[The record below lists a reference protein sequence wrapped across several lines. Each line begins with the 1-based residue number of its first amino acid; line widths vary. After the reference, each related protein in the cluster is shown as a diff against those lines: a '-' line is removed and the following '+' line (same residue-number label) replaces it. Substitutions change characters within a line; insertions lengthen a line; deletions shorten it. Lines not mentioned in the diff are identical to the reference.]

1 MLATEDGDDQDQ
13 QHTIDLRVKNLILQ
27 NFNTSKSYYN
37 YAEKSNSNIKQT
49 TTYLHFLRKTRRK
62 NTNQRFKALW
72 PAKKTRQCQT
82 LNAFYQTLLV
92 KPSTLARAAEMSVG
106 ARIISNTHI
115 INNQLDYRGAWSC
128 REMKEEREYERY
140 KKETSFIQQT
150 AKVKNKENL
159 YSRHNVSATYDRK
172 LQACEVKAQFKYSC
186 IVKSCNCRKSYF
198 RSRSD
203 ASKRGRFFWKDIRKS
218 CLSRSNNRATNGSFH
233 RRSHINE
240 RLCTRK
246 KRRLR
251 RRRKRKELNIEIFE
265 DHLINKRFY
274 EQLTTTTNLALVVT
288 SNATEFHKSALIHSQ
303 QAQIK
308 RSPTKTTEEATIHA
322 TATHNN
328 TPTCASTVAQLAK
341 ASCIKSIIKNHLL
354 PATASLPKKVIHSHE
369 SSNKNSCNN
378 NVIGVQQ
385 HVASSNRLATIK
397 ACHAS
402 TKFEMSTTASSMARS
417 SSTSTAHPA
426 ALAIRLPAFYA
437 VTTLRLFLTTLTTLI
452 ASSTP
457 TTFTTTKYSWL
468 FLWIYVNLTARVALA
483 GYHEKR
489 LLHDLLDPY
498 NTLERPVLN
507 ESDPLQLSFG
517 LTLMQIIDV
526 DEKNQLLV
534 TNVWL
539 KLEWND
545 MNLRWNTSDYGG
557 VKDLRIPPHRIW
569 KPDVLMYNSADE
581 GFDGTYQTNV
591 VVRNNGSCLYVPPG
605 IFKSTCKIDITW
617 FPFDDQRCEMKFG
630 SWTYDGFQLD
640 LQLQDETGGDIS
652 SYVLNGEWELLGVP
666 GKRNEIYY
674 NCCPEP
680 YIDITFAIIIR
691 RRTLYYF
698 FNLIIPCVL
707 IASMALLGFTLPPDS
722 GEKLSLGVTILLSL
736 TVFLNMVAET
746 MPATSDAVPLL
757 GTYFN
762 CIMFMVASSVVSTIL
777 ILNYHHRNADTH
789 EMSEWIRIVF
799 LCWLPW
805 ILRMSRPGRPLI
817 LEFPTTPCSDTSS
830 ERKHQIL
837 SDVELKE
844 RSSKSLLANV
854 LDIDDDFRHN
864 CRPMTPAGT
873 LPHNP
878 AFYRTVYGQG
888 DDGSIGPIG
897 STRMPDAVTHHTCI
911 KSATEYELGLIL
923 KEIRFITDQLRKE
936 DEENDIANDWK
947 FAAMVVDRLCLII
960 FTMFTILA
968 TIAVLLSAPHI
979 IVS

>member
-1 MLATEDGDDQDQ
+1 MKNAQLKLTEVDDDELWLAVRLAHCSSNFSSSSSTRTTSSNQRHNQQLTTLQPRSLSTKHHSNIASEQHNSQQQEPASKDEDVANHGRSNDQ
-13 QHTIDLRVKNLILQ
+13 QTHLQ
-27 NFNTSKSYYN
+27 
-37 YAEKSNSNIKQT
+37 
-49 TTYLHFLRKTRRK
+49 
-62 NTNQRFKALW
+62 
-72 PAKKTRQCQT
+72 
-82 LNAFYQTLLV
+82 
-92 KPSTLARAAEMSVG
+92 
-106 ARIISNTHI
+106 
-115 INNQLDYRGAWSC
+115 QLDSSNMLSPKTAAAATAAGDEA
-128 REMKEEREYERY
+128 
-140 KKETSFIQQT
+140 TTQQP
-150 AKVKNKENL
+150 
-159 YSRHNVSATYDRK
+159 
-172 LQACEVKAQFKYSC
+172 
-186 IVKSCNCRKSYF
+186 
-198 RSRSD
+198 
-203 ASKRGRFFWKDIRKS
+203 
-218 CLSRSNNRATNGSFH
+218 TN
-233 RRSHINE
+233 I
-240 RLCTRK
+240 RLCARK
-246 KRRLR
+246 RQRLR
-251 RRRKRKELNIEIFE
+251 RRRKRKPATPNETDI
-265 DHLINKRFY
+265 KKQQ
-274 EQLTTTTNLALVVT
+274 QLSMPPFKTRKSTDTYSTPAATT
-288 SNATEFHKSALIHSQ
+288 SC
-303 QAQIK
+303 
-308 RSPTKTTEEATIHA
+308 P
-322 TATHNN
+322 TATYMQCRASDNEFSIPISRHDRVS
-328 TPTCASTVAQLAK
+328 TATFAWVLHVLQVLLVSLQQWQLHVQQRSVLLFRRIAASTIAFISYLGSFAAQL
-341 ASCIKSIIKNHLL
+341 KN
-354 PATASLPKKVIHSHE
+354 SSSSSS
-369 SSNKNSCNN
+369 SSN
-378 NVIGVQQ
+378 
-385 HVASSNRLATIK
+385 SSNN
-397 ACHAS
+397 
-402 TKFEMSTTASSMARS
+402 
-417 SSTSTAHPA
+417 SSTQILNGLNKHSW
-426 ALAIRLPAFYA
+426 I
-437 VTTLRLFLTTLTTLI
+437 FLLI
-452 ASSTP
+452 
-457 TTFTTTKYSWL
+457 YL
-468 FLWIYVNLTARVALA
+468 NLSAKVCLA

-864 CRPMTPAGT
+864 CRPMTPGGT

-911 KSATEYELGLIL
+911 KSSTEYELGLIL
-923 KEIRFITDQLRKE
+923 KEIRFITDQLRKD
-936 DEENDIANDWK
+936 DECNDIANDWK

-960 FTMFTILA
+960 FTMFAILA